1 MHNNILKGFKKFVM
15 ENSNVDE
22 NLYKVEFLNCTVDK
36 AEDFKIVDCDSHFA
50 EFAGIHPSKIKQ
62 GKLFL
67 TDILKPVDREYVI
80 KKICKK
86 NTKYVYIDFDIL
98 NDKKEPVFVH
108 CSARNYEDSAF
119 CRLVFADVSKSR
131 EKSKELEQQANA
143 ANSLIELVA
152 GGVCLFK
159 VTPNMH
165 FNVIHINETCAR
177 LFGTTIESCIKR
189 GDYRLDELIHPDDKT
204 IVYQAIGRAMATG
217 RGLDL
222 EYRVMTHRDKFI
234 WCNCS
239 AAVQRYEEDGSPVFQ
254 AVFIDITKNKEAEK
268 RADNANE
275 KLINLLE
282 NLAGAIFF
290 ASLEKPFATDYISG
304 DFVRLI
310 GYSRDEFENRF
321 GNDLSRLIDNSQE
334 LEKEIKKQVSKGGK
348 SNVTYRI
355 KAKGARTALVQDT
368 RKLVTQQDGSKTLIC
383 ELQEISNQ

>member
-1 MHNNILKGFKKFVM
+1 MENNIS
-15 ENSNVDE
+15 ENSYE
-22 NLYKVEFLNCTVDK
+22 VEFLNCTVDK
-36 AEDFKIVDCDSHFA
+36 SQDFKIIDCDSHFS

-67 TDILKPVDREYVI
+67 RDILKPVDREYVF

-86 NTKYVYIDFDIL
+86 DAKYVYIDFDIL
-98 NDKKEPVFVH
+98 NSEKEPVFIH
-108 CSARNYEDSAF
+108 CSAKNYENSPL

-131 EKSKELEQQANA
+131 EKKRELEQQASV

-159 VTPNMH
+159 VTPDMH
-165 FNVIHINETCAR
+165 FDVVHINETCAR
-177 LFGTTIESCIKR
+177 LFGTTVESCSKR
-189 GDYRLDELIHPDDKT
+189 EYRLDELIHPDDKT

-217 RGLDL
+217 EGLDL
-222 EYRVMTHRDKFI
+222 EYRVMKHRDKFI

-268 RADNANE
+268 RADKANE

-290 ASLEKPFATDYISG
+290 ASLENPFVPDYISG

-310 GYSRDEFENRF
+310 GYSRDEFESRF
-321 GNDLSRLIDNSQE
+321 GNNLGKLIDNSAE

-348 SNVTYRI
+348 AEVTYKI
-355 KAKGARTALVQDT
+355 KAKGVKTALVHDT

>member
-1 MHNNILKGFKKFVM
+1 M
-15 ENSNVDE
+15 ENKINE
-22 NLYKVEFLNCTVDK
+22 NSYEVEFLNCTVDK
-36 AEDFKIVDCDSHFA
+36 AQDFKIIDCDSHFA

-67 TDILKPVDREYVI
+67 RDILKPVDRDYVF

-86 NTKYVYIDFDIL
+86 DSKYVYIDFDIL
-98 NDKKEPVFVH
+98 NAEKEPVFIH
-108 CSARNYEDSAF
+108 CSAKNYEGSTL

-131 EKSKELEQQANA
+131 EKKKELEQKANA

-159 VTPNMH
+159 VTPDMH
-165 FNVIHINETCAR
+165 FDVIHINETCAR
-177 LFGTTIESCIKR
+177 LFGTTVESCSQR
-189 GDYRLDELIHPDDKT
+189 EYRLDELIHPDDKT

-217 RGLDL
+217 EGLDL
-222 EYRVMTHRDKFI
+222 EYRVMKHRDKFI

-239 AAVQRYEEDGSPVFQ
+239 AAVQRYDEAGSPVFQ

-268 RADNANE
+268 RADRANE

-290 ASLEKPFATDYISG
+290 ASLEKPFAPDYISG

-321 GNDLSRLIDNSQE
+321 GNDFGRLIDDSAK
-334 LEKEIKKQVSKGGK
+334 LEKEIQKQVSKGGK
-348 SNVTYRI
+348 AEITYRI
-355 KAKGARTALVQDT
+355 KAKGARTALVHDT

>member
-1 MHNNILKGFKKFVM
+1 M
-15 ENSNVDE
+15 ENKVSE
-22 NLYKVEFLNCTVDK
+22 NSYEVEFLNCTVDK
-36 AEDFKIVDCDSHFA
+36 AQDFKIIDCDSHFA
-50 EFAGIHPSKIKQ
+50 EFAGIHLSKIKQ

-67 TDILKPVDREYVI
+67 RDILKPVDRDYVF

-86 NTKYVYIDFDIL
+86 DSKYVYIDFDIL
-98 NDKKEPVFVH
+98 NAEKEPVFIH
-108 CSARNYEDSAF
+108 CSAKNYEGSTL

-131 EKSKELEQQANA
+131 EKKKELEQKANA

-159 VTPNMH
+159 VTPDMH
-165 FNVIHINETCAR
+165 FDVIHINETCAR
-177 LFGTTIESCIKR
+177 LFGTTVESCSQR
-189 GDYRLDELIHPDDKT
+189 EYRLDELIHPDDKT

-217 RGLDL
+217 EGLDL
-222 EYRVMTHRDKFI
+222 EYRVMKHRDKFI

-239 AAVQRYEEDGSPVFQ
+239 AAVQRYDEDGSPVFQ

-268 RADNANE
+268 RADRANE

-290 ASLEKPFATDYISG
+290 ASLEKPFVPDYISG

-321 GNDLSRLIDNSQE
+321 GNDFGRLIDDSAK
-334 LEKEIKKQVSKGGK
+334 LEKEITGQVSKGGK
-348 SNVTYRI
+348 AEITYRI
-355 KAKGARTALVQDT
+355 KAKGARTALVHDT

-383 ELQEISNQ
+383 ELQEISN

>member
-1 MHNNILKGFKKFVM
+1 MENNIS
-15 ENSNVDE
+15 ENSYE
-22 NLYKVEFLNCTVDK
+22 VEFLNCTVDK
-36 AEDFKIVDCDSHFA
+36 SQDFKIIDCDSHFS

-67 TDILKPVDREYVI
+67 RDILKPVDREYVF

-86 NTKYVYIDFDIL
+86 DAKYVYIDFDIL
-98 NDKKEPVFVH
+98 NSEKEPVFIH
-108 CSARNYEDSAF
+108 CSAKNYENSPL

-131 EKSKELEQQANA
+131 EKKRELEQQASV

-159 VTPNMH
+159 VTPDMH
-165 FNVIHINETCAR
+165 FDVVHINETCAR
-177 LFGTTIESCIKR
+177 LFGTTVESCSKR
-189 GDYRLDELIHPDDKT
+189 EYRLDELIHPDDKT

-217 RGLDL
+217 EGLDL
-222 EYRVMTHRDKFI
+222 EYRVMKHRDKFI

-268 RADNANE
+268 RADKANE

-290 ASLEKPFATDYISG
+290 ASLENPFVPDYISG

-310 GYSRDEFENRF
+310 GYSRDEFESRF
-321 GNDLSRLIDNSQE
+321 GNDLGKLIDNSAE

-348 SNVTYRI
+348 AEVTYKI
-355 KAKGARTALVQDT
+355 KAKGVRTALVHDT

>member
-1 MHNNILKGFKKFVM
+1 MK
-15 ENSNVDE
+15 NSNINEDFYE
-22 NLYKVEFLNCTVDK
+22 VEFLNCTVDK
-36 AEDFKIVDCDSHFA
+36 SQDFKIIDSDSHFA

-67 TDILKPVDREYVI
+67 RDILKPSDRDYVF

-86 NTKYVYIDFDIL
+86 DAKYIYIDFDIL
-98 NDKKEPVFVH
+98 NADKEPVFIH
-108 CSARNYEDSAF
+108 CSAKNYEDSSL

-131 EKSKELEQQANA
+131 EKNRKLEQQASA

-159 VTPNMH
+159 VTPDMH
-165 FNVIHINETCAR
+165 FNVIYINETCAR
-177 LFGTTIESCIKR
+177 LFGTTVESCSKR
-189 GDYRLDELIHPDDKT
+189 EYRLDELIHPDDKT
-204 IVYQAIGRAMATG
+204 IVYQAIGKAMATG
-217 RGLDL
+217 EGLDL
-222 EYRVMTHRDKFI
+222 EYRVMKHRDKFI

-239 AAVQRYEEDGSPVFQ
+239 ATVQRYEDGSPVFQ
-254 AVFIDITKNKEAEK
+254 AVFIDITRNKEAEK
-268 RADNANE
+268 RADKANE

-290 ASLEKPFATDYISG
+290 ASLEKPFVPDYISG

-310 GYSRDEFENRF
+310 GYSRDEFESRF
-321 GNDLSRLIDNSQE
+321 ANDLGRLIDNSAD
-334 LEKEIKKQVSKGGK
+334 LAKEIKKQVSKGGK
-348 SNVTYRI
+348 AETTYKI
-355 KAKGARTALVQDT
+355 KAKGAKTAFVQDT

>member
-1 MHNNILKGFKKFVM
+1 M
-15 ENSNVDE
+15 ENTINE
-22 NLYKVEFLNCTVDK
+22 NSYEVEFLNCTVDK
-36 AEDFKIVDCDSHFA
+36 AQDFKIIDCDSHFA

-67 TDILKPVDREYVI
+67 RDILKPVDRDYVF

-86 NTKYVYIDFDIL
+86 DSKYVYIDFDIL
-98 NDKKEPVFVH
+98 NAEKEPVFIH
-108 CSARNYEDSAF
+108 CSAKNYEDSSL

-131 EKSKELEQQANA
+131 EKNRELAQQASA

-159 VTPNMH
+159 VTPDMH
-165 FNVIHINETCAR
+165 FDVIYINETCAR
-177 LFGTTIESCIKR
+177 LFGTTVESCSKR
-189 GDYRLDELIHPDDKT
+189 EYRLDELIHPDDKT
-204 IVYQAIGRAMATG
+204 IVYQAVGRAMATG
-217 RGLDL
+217 EGLDL
-222 EYRVMTHRDKFI
+222 EYRVMKHRNKFI

-239 AAVQRYEEDGSPVFQ
+239 AAVQRYDEDGSPVFQ
-254 AVFIDITKNKEAEK
+254 AVFIDITKNKEAEN
-268 RADNANE
+268 RADKANE

-290 ASLEKPFATDYISG
+290 ASLEKPFVPDYISG

-310 GYSRDEFENRF
+310 GYSRDEFDSRF
-321 GNDLSRLIDNSQE
+321 GNDFGKLIDNSAE
-334 LEKEIKKQVSKGGK
+334 LEKEIKKQVAKGGK
-348 SNVTYRI
+348 AEVTYRI
-355 KAKGARTALVQDT
+355 KAKGAKTALVHDT

>member
-1 MHNNILKGFKKFVM
+1 MKNNTIN
-15 ENSNVDE
+15 ENA
-22 NLYKVEFLNCTVDK
+22 YAVEFLNCTVDK
-36 AEDFKIVDCDSHFA
+36 AQDFKIIDCDSHFA
-50 EFAGIHPSKIKQ
+50 EFAGIHPSKIKE
-62 GKLFL
+62 GKFFL
-67 TDILKPVDREYVI
+67 TDILKPVDRDYVF

-86 NTKYVYIDFDIL
+86 DAKYVYIDFDIL
-98 NDKKEPVFVH
+98 NAEKEPVFIH
-108 CSARNYEDSAF
+108 CSAKNYEGSSL

-131 EKSKELEQQANA
+131 EKSRELEQTANA
-143 ANSLIELVA
+143 ANSLIDLVA
-152 GGVCLFK
+152 GGVCLFR
-159 VTPNMH
+159 VTPDMH
-165 FNVIHINETCAR
+165 FNVIHINETCSR

-217 RGLDL
+217 EGLDL
-222 EYRVMTHRDKFI
+222 EYRVMKHRDKFI

-254 AVFIDITKNKEAEK
+254 AVFIDITRNKEAEK
-268 RADNANE
+268 RADAANE

-290 ASLEKPFATDYISG
+290 ASLEKPFVPDYISG

-310 GYSRDEFENRF
+310 GYSRDEFESRF
-321 GNDLSRLIDNSQE
+321 GNDLGRLIDDPQK

-348 SNVTYRI
+348 SEITYRI

-368 RKLVTQQDGSKTLIC
+368 RKLVTQQDGSNTLIC

>member
-1 MHNNILKGFKKFVM
+1 M
-15 ENSNVDE
+15 ENRNNE

-36 AEDFKIVDCDSHFA
+36 AQDFKIIDCDSHFA
-50 EFAGIHPSKIKQ
+50 EFAGIHASKIKE

-67 TDILKPVDREYVI
+67 TDILKPVDRDYVF
-80 KKICKK
+80 KKLCKK
-86 NTKYVYIDFDIL
+86 GSKYVYIDFDIL
-98 NDKKEPVFVH
+98 NAEKEPVFIH
-108 CSARNYEDSAF
+108 CSAKNYEDSSL

-131 EKSKELEQQANA
+131 EVLAQQANA

-165 FNVIHINETCAR
+165 FNVIHINEACSH
-177 LFGTTIESCIKR
+177 LFGTTIESCLKR

-204 IVYQAIGRAMATG
+204 IVYQAIGRAMAMG
-217 RGLDL
+217 EALDL
-222 EYRVMTHRDKFI
+222 EYRIMKHRNKFI
-234 WCNCS
+234 WCHCS
-239 AAVQRYEEDGSPVFQ
+239 AAVQRYDEDGSPVFQ
-254 AVFIDITKNKEAEK
+254 AVFIDITRNKEAER

-290 ASLEKPFATDYISG
+290 ASLEKPFVTDYISG

-321 GNDLSRLIDNSQE
+321 GNDFGRLIDNSAE

-348 SNVTYRI
+348 SEVTYRI

-383 ELQEISNQ
+383 ELQEISN

>member
-1 MHNNILKGFKKFVM
+1 M
-15 ENSNVDE
+15 EHSNVDE
-22 NLYKVEFLNCTVDK
+22 ELYEVEFLNCTVDK
-36 AEDFKIVDCDSHFA
+36 SQDFKIIDCDSHFS

-67 TDILKPVDREYVI
+67 RDILKPVDRDYVF

-98 NDKKEPVFVH
+98 NADKEPVFIH
-108 CSARNYEDSAF
+108 CSAKNYEDSPL

-131 EKSKELEQQANA
+131 EKSRALEQQASA
-143 ANSLIELVA
+143 ANSLIDLVA

-159 VTPNMH
+159 VTPDMH
-165 FNVIHINETCAR
+165 FNVIHINETCCR
-177 LFGTTIESCIKR
+177 LFGTTIESCSKR
-189 GDYRLDELIHPDDKT
+189 DYRLDELIHPDDKT

-217 RGLDL
+217 EGLDL

-239 AAVQRYEEDGSPVFQ
+239 AAVQRYDADGSPVFQ
-254 AVFIDITKNKEAEK
+254 AVFIDITKNKAAEK
-268 RADNANE
+268 RADEANE

-290 ASLEKPFATDYISG
+290 ASLEKPFVPDYVSG

-310 GYSRDEFENRF
+310 GYSRDEFESRF
-321 GNDLSRLIDNSQE
+321 GNDLSRLIDNAQE
-334 LEKEIKKQVSKGGK
+334 LAKEIKKQVSKGGRADI
-348 SNVTYRI
+348 TYRI
-355 KAKGARTALVQDT
+355 RGKGAGTALVQDT
-368 RKLVTQQDGSKTLIC
+368 RKLVTQQDGTKMLIC
-383 ELQEISNQ
+383 ELQEISN